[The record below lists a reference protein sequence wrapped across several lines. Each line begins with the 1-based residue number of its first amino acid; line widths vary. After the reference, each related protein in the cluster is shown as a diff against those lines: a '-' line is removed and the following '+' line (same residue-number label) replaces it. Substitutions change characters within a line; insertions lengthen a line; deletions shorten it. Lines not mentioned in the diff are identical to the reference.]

1 MRKISGIH
9 TCSSQKKE
17 KDVLK
22 TIEDYN
28 PLENP
33 LFQGAMPL
41 RDVYGELPDFVELTV
56 LIRSIYGDDFVQF
69 IERSSQEPASLK
81 IKSLLVQAEKAFCIS
96 TFSVNRSSSSEEWAI
111 FSIRRDSCF
120 IASAILSSSFC

>member
-17 KDVLK
+17 KDVFK

-41 RDVYGELPDFVELTV
+41 RDVYGELPDFVELTA

-81 IKSLLVQAEKAFCIS
+81 NKKP
-96 TFSVNRSSSSEEWAI
+96 
-111 FSIRRDSCF
+111 SC
-120 IASAILSSSFC
+120 AS